1 MDKRTWIIFIVAVVA
16 ILTGLVL
23 MSRQDS
29 VDVSGIDHATIQTKS
44 DTTPIGDHVYGN
56 EESKVIVVEYGDF
69 QCPGC
74 GNFHTNFEPLMSEYE
89 DDIAFV
95 FRNFPLTS
103 IHPSARAAAATVEAA
118 GLQDKYWEM
127 WNLVFANQT
136 TWSNLAVSERD
147 SRFRSYAQ
155 ELKLDM
161 AKYDADVKSDKVA
174 KKINFDQS
182 LGKANG
188 VTGTPSLFINGEEIA
203 TDDYNSTDTIRAT
216 LDKALKD
223 AGVKKSDSKSDDTS
237 EKESK

>member
-1 MDKRTWIIFIVAVVA
+1 MDKRTWIIFSVAVVA
-16 ILTGLVL
+16 ILIGLVL
-23 MSRQDS
+23 VSRQDS
-29 VDVSGIDHATIQTKS
+29 VDVSGIDHATIQAKS

-56 EESKVIVVEYGDF
+56 KESEVIVVEYGDF

-74 GNFHTNFEPLMSEYE
+74 GNFHTNFEPLMEEYKE
-89 DDIAFV
+89 DIAFV

-103 IHPSARAAAATVEAA
+103 IHPSARAAAATAEAA

-127 WNLVFANQT
+127 WNLIFANQNA
-136 TWSNLAVSERD
+136 WSNLAVGERD
-147 SRFRSYAQ
+147 ARFRSYAQ

-161 AKYDADVKSDKVA
+161 TKYDTDIKSEKVA

-223 AGVKKSDSKSDDTS
+223 AGVKKSESDST
-237 EKESK
+237 EESK